1 MAIYRP
7 SLRAVVLWLVIV
19 VAGGVLGRSATAA
32 TTSVSVALTG
42 RVRGPS
48 EPVGFTG
55 NARIISTLLID
66 EFGGPPSV
74 HLTLDL
80 RGVAGIGATT
90 RKRYVISGPQI
101 MIRPLVGTDIIDFTF
116 PFVPS
121 GALSPIGIGNATFG
135 IAFDVSTAN
144 VNRAVANITDP

>member
-7 SLRAVVLWLVIV
+7 ALRAVVLWLLVV

-42 RVRGPS
+42 RVKGPT

-55 NARIISTLLID
+55 RAQITSTLLID

-80 RGVAGIGATT
+80 RGVTGVGATT
-90 RKRYVISGPQI
+90 KKRYVISGPQI
-101 MIRPLVGTDIIDFTF
+101 MIRPLVGTDVIDFTF

-121 GALSPIGIGNATFG
+121 GALAPIGIGNATFG
-135 IAFDVSTAN
+135 IGFDVSTAN
-144 VNRAVANITDP
+144 VNRAAATITDP

>member
-1 MAIYRP
+1 MAMYRP
-7 SLRAVVLWLVIV
+7 SLRAVVLWLVVV

-32 TTSVSVALTG
+32 TTSVSVA
-42 RVRGPS
+42 VASQVKGPS
-48 EPVGFTG
+48 EVVRFAG
-55 NARIISTLLID
+55 NAQITSALLID

-80 RGVAGIGATT
+80 RGVAGVGVTT
-90 RKRYVISGPQI
+90 KKRYVISGPQI
-101 MIRPLVGTDIIDFTF
+101 MIRPLVSTEVIDFTF

-121 GALSPIGIGNATFG
+121 GALAPIGIGNATFG

-144 VNRAVANITDP
+144 VNRAAATITDP